1 MPKARE
7 KPIMTRLCRVR
18 CSPANM
24 QAGRRA
30 GRHKMSQAHVGG
42 RPGQATLL
50 FMLLLLLPL
59 HVWGVLAGLYLQGP
73 QQG

>member
-1 MPKARE
+1 
-7 KPIMTRLCRVR
+7 
-18 CSPANM
+18 
-24 QAGRRA
+24 
-30 GRHKMSQAHVGG
+30 MSQAHVGG